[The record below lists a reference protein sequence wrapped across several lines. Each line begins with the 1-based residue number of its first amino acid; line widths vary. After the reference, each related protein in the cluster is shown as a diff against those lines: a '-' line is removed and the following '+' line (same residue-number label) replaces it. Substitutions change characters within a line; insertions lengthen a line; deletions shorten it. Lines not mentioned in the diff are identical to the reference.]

1 MSDALYERYK
11 DALRRGHVAALRGRQ
26 DAALAAYGE
35 AAKLAPDRPLPLVGI
50 GNVLAGMGKH
60 SEALTA
66 FDAALDRAPADEVA
80 LRGRADALVATGD
93 RAGAADALDRLAAA
107 LDASGRP
114 SEALDAAR
122 RALELAESRSRRAG
136 VKAMV
141 ARITQSGPAGDP
153 RVSETL
159 SRALGILED
168 RVLGRHKSGGASTSE
183 DVAAATEDGTA
194 TGPAA
199 DPGGAADE
207 AAVLTAPTEANAGH
221 ADEPGAAATA
231 PASQPEPAPEPEPEP
246 APPPFDPV
254 AAMAAVED
262 AAASGAG
269 PATREL
275 ALAASSRHR
284 AAGQLHAALD
294 VCYLA
299 LATSPAD
306 PGLHLTL
313 AELYLDLGWRSIAVE
328 KLVLLSRLAELG
340 DDTDTRER
348 LCAVV
353 SARLPDEPALVS
365 LCA

>member
-50 GNVLAGMGKH
+50 GNVLAGLRKH
-60 SEALTA
+60 PEALAA
-66 FDAALDRAPADEVA
+66 FDAALERAPADEAA
-80 LRGRADALVATGD
+80 LRGRAEVLIATGERI
-93 RAGAADALDRLAAA
+93 RAAEALDRLAAA

-114 SEALDAAR
+114 SDALDAAR
-122 RALELAESRSRRAG
+122 RALELAESRARRAG

-141 ARITQSGPAGDP
+141 ARLTQSGPPGDP
-153 RVSETL
+153 GVSETL

-168 RVLGRHKSGGASTSE
+168 RVLGRGQKVAPADDGA
-183 DVAAATEDGTA
+183 D
-194 TGPAA
+194 AA
-199 DPGGAADE
+199 DPAAE
-207 AAVLTAPTEANAGH
+207 
-221 ADEPGAAATA
+221 AATA
-231 PASQPEPAPEPEPEP
+231 PEEPPAEPEPLPEPE
-246 APPPFDPV
+246 PPPFDPV

-262 AAASGAG
+262 AAASGDAA
-269 PATREL
+269 ATREL
-275 ALAASSRHR
+275 ALAASSGHR
-284 AAGQLHAALD
+284 AAGQLHAAID

-299 LATSPAD
+299 LATSPSDA
-306 PGLHLTL
+306 GLHLTL
-313 AELYLDLGWRSIAVE
+313 AEIYLDLGWRATAVE
-328 KLVLLSRLAELG
+328 KLLLMARLAELG

-353 SARLPDEPALVS
+353 SARLPDEPALAS

>member
-50 GNVLAGMGKH
+50 GNVLAGIGKH
-60 SEALTA
+60 TEAVAA
-66 FDAALDRAPADEVA
+66 FDAALERAPADEAA

-93 RAGAADALDRLAAA
+93 RARAAETLDRLAAA
-107 LDASGRP
+107 LDASGRT
-114 SEALDAAR
+114 SDALDIAR

-141 ARITQSGPAGDP
+141 ARLTQSGVGSDP
-153 RVSETL
+153 SVSETL
-159 SRALGILED
+159 SRALGILEE
-168 RVLGRHKSGGASTSE
+168 RVLGGGRHDAPG
-183 DVAAATEDGTA
+183 VAD
-194 TGPAA
+194 
-199 DPGGAADE
+199 
-207 AAVLTAPTEANAGH
+207 
-221 ADEPGAAATA
+221 PGAAA
-231 PASQPEPAPEPEPEP
+231 PAEGPIGIETRQAAVQAAMETEAVPEPVAEAASEPEPP
-246 APPPFDPV
+246 PPPPFDPT

-262 AAASGAG
+262 AAAAG
-269 PATREL
+269 DGSATREL
-275 ALAASSRHR
+275 ALAAATGHR
-284 AAGQLHAALD
+284 AAGQLHAAID

-313 AELYLDLGWRSIAVE
+313 AELYLDLGWRATAVD
-328 KLVLLSRLAELG
+328 KLVLLARLAELG
-340 DDTDTRER
+340 GDRETRTR

-353 SARLPDEPALVS
+353 TARLADEPALVS